1 MTNSF
6 VIIPARGGSKGV
18 KRKNLIEIGGKTLT
32 IRSIIHARVI
42 TQDSKI
48 ILSTD
53 SLDIINS
60 VAEYFSFEKFVPELN
75 KITELGP
82 FKLHF
87 RDHSLASD
95 TALISDVLYSIR
107 SLLLDLNCKVDLV
120 CLLQPTTPFR
130 SQTELLKVKN
140 IIKTQ
145 GNRNISL
152 VSVRAVDDEHPARM
166 YTMSSNSHLSEL
178 EGFQEFRAARR
189 QDLPKLF
196 IRDGGY
202 YLIGDKLV
210 SEKLQYSQEPMSIK
224 REFPWSINID
234 GPSDLILA
242 QNVNKEFLSEDP
254 NGLI

>member
-1 MTNSF
+1 MINSI
-6 VIIPARGGSKGV
+6 VIIPARGGSKGLR
-18 KRKNLIEIGGKTLT
+18 RKNLIEIGGKSLTL
-32 IRSIIHARVI
+32 RSMIHARSI
-42 TQDSKI
+42 AKDSEI

-53 SLDIINS
+53 SLEIMNS
-60 VAEYFSFEKFVPELN
+60 VAKYFSFEKFIPETN
-75 KITELGP
+75 KITDFGP

-87 RDHSLASD
+87 RDQSLASD
-95 TALISDVLYSIR
+95 TALITNVLYSTR
-107 SLLLDLNCKVDLV
+107 SLLLDLNCKVDLI

-130 SQTELLKVKN
+130 SQKELLKVKN

-145 GNRNISL
+145 GTRNISL
-152 VSVRAVDDEHPARM
+152 VSVRTVDDGHPARM
-166 YTMSSNSHLSEL
+166 YTMSSNTHLSEL

-202 YLIGDKLV
+202 YLIGDELV
-210 SEKLQYSQEPMSIK
+210 SKKLQYSKEPMSLK

-234 GPSDLILA
+234 GQSDLILA
-242 QNVNKEFLSEDP
+242 QNVNKEILSEDP